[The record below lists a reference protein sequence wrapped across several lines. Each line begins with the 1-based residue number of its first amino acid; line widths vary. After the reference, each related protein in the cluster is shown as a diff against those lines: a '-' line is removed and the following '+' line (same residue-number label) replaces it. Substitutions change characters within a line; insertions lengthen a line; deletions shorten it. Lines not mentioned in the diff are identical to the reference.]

1 MDESSSTSNGNGA
14 EASEQ
19 ALEQGSNG
27 TGIGLTGTGMSLFG
41 SSSFQKKSLFGM
53 SAPAPLVSK
62 ILRKIKVRESKINNK
77 KITTETLK
85 HKKNSKHRHL

>member
-53 SAPAPLVSK
+53 SAPAPLVSN
-62 ILRKIKVRESKINNK
+62 ILRKSKINK
-77 KITTETLK
+77 KSLAFLLLK
-85 HKKNSKHRHL
+85 ANEKKSIID